1 MTSSEADLN
10 YENLIFNPLKS
21 NSILLENISET
32 DLISSN
38 DNLNAPYLLPKE
50 ASEHLKNVSEND
62 FSVLHVNIRSVQKNF
77 ENLKFLYPS

>member
-38 DNLNAPYLLPKE
+38 NNLNARIFYQRK
-50 ASEHLKNVSEND
+50 HL
-62 FSVLHVNIRSVQKNF
+62 NI
-77 ENLKFLYPS
+77 